1 MKYIL
6 YYYNDNLRATEY
18 KPERVERIKEHKNM
32 SFECIAIDI
41 ESEEH
46 NDKKS

>member
-18 KPERVERIKEHKNM
+18 KQERVERIKEHKNM
-32 SFECIAIDI
+32 IFKCLAI
-41 ESEEH
+41 EREEH